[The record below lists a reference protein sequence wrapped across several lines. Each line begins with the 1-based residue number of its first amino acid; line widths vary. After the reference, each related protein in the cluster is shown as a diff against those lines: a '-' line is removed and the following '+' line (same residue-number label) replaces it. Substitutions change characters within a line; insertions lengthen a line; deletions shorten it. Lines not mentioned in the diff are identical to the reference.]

1 MNRDHLR
8 SLLKVE
14 FRRNRRSVLIGL
26 GIAAAAVPVLSAVGR
41 ADPSTLSWVLFFATC
56 VGAVGVVGNV
66 LRDTLS
72 GQLEFLTTLPV
83 RSSTLAGAS
92 FLANALAA
100 LPVLAAVA
108 AVVHWTVVPKLGFDV
123 RFWWTL
129 GASVATWL
137 LASAFASL
145 VAGMLV
151 RFDVNKLGFWPV
163 VGMVVLFVGDD
174 YIDGWI
180 RPRASTVL
188 DFATAN
194 PDLAWVLGV
203 AAFLLLFGAILG
215 VGFFVACQGY
225 ERYRPKLD
233 LIEW

>member
-1 MNRDHLR
+1 M
-8 SLLKVE
+8 
-14 FRRNRRSVLIGL
+14 GL
-26 GIAAAAVPVLSAVGR
+26 GIAAAAVPALNAVGR
-41 ADPSTLSWVLFFATC
+41 ADPSTLGWVLFLATC
-56 VGAVGVVGNV
+56 VGTVGVVGNV

-83 RSSTLAGAS
+83 RSSTLAGTA
-92 FLANALAA
+92 FLANAAAA

-108 AVVHWTVVPKLGFDV
+108 GIVHWAVVPKLGVDV

-151 RFDVNKLGFWPV
+151 RFDFNKLSFWPV
-163 VGMVVLFVGDD
+163 LGMVVLLVGGD
-174 YIDGWI
+174 YIEGWI
-180 RPRASTVL
+180 SPRASAVL
-188 DFATAN
+188 DLATAN
-194 PDLAWVLGV
+194 PDLAWILGV
-203 AAFLLLFGAILG
+203 AAFLLLFGTILG
-215 VGFFVACQGY
+215 VAFFVACQGY